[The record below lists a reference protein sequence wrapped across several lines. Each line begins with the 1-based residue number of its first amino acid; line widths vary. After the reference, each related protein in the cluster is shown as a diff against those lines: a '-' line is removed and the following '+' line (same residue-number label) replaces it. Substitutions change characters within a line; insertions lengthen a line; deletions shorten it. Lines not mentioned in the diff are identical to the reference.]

1 MKRTP
6 EPDLMN
12 DPAQALAYA
21 NADFSVPHEAFCDEA
36 TRVFNDQE
44 PGHILDLG
52 CGPADVTIRFA
63 RRFPVCTIMGIDG
76 ADEMLKLGQQR
87 LNQAN
92 LDQRIQLELHYLPS
106 ATLPT
111 AFDGVISNSLLHHLD
126 DPMVMWQTIANH
138 TRAGAPIF
146 VMDLMRPQSTKQV
159 EEFVQTYAHDEPE
172 VLRRDF
178 EYSLHAAY
186 RPAEIEVQLS
196 QAGLG
201 HLQIERTSDRHLI
214 VFGHR

>member
-1 MKRTP
+1 
-6 EPDLMN
+6 
-12 DPAQALAYA
+12 
-21 NADFSVPHEAFCDEA
+21 
-36 TRVFNDQE
+36 
-44 PGHILDLG
+44 
-52 CGPADVTIRFA
+52 
-63 RRFPVCTIMGIDG
+63 MGIDG

-159 EEFVQTYAHDEPE
+159 ENSFKPTHDEPE

-178 EYSLHAAY
+178 S
-186 RPAEIEVQLS
+186 RFMLS
-196 QAGLG
+196 T
-201 HLQIERTSDRHLI
+201 R
-214 VFGHR
+214 